1 MKIIKRYANRKLYD
15 TEQSSYVTLDEIAEM
30 VRAGEEIKIVDQKT
44 HEDLTS
50 VTLTQIIFEEEKRS
64 KRILPLSAL
73 RTIIQSGGDFLQ
85 RISQPVQQF
94 KEETTSAMDRF
105 LRPGERL
112 DDTRQAVRE
121 LMLGFQK
128 TVDEMQRR
136 VDERIKDAID
146 NLTHVPRIEED
157 LDSLG
162 KRLAVIE
169 QSLGISPPE
178 VVRTEDQSQEP
189 DEPDEPQ
196 SD

>member
-30 VRAGEEIKIVDQKT
+30 VREGEEIKIIDQKT
-44 HEDLTS
+44 SEDLTS

-94 KEETTSAMDRF
+94 REETTSAMDRF

-112 DDTRQAVRE
+112 DDTRQAFKDFT
-121 LMLGFQK
+121 LGLQK
-128 TVDEMQRR
+128 TLDDMQRR
-136 VDERIKDAID
+136 IDERIKDAVN
-146 NLTHVPRIEED
+146 NLTYIPRIADHIAEHRAR
-157 LDSLG
+157 LDN
-162 KRLAVIE
+162 IE
-169 QSLGISPPE
+169 KHLGIWVEPVEPPE
-178 VVRTEDQSQEP
+178 
-189 DEPDEPQ
+189 DEEAADE
-196 SD
+196 SEVSGET